1 MPTDNSPTVGRPGK
15 PLTLNARQETLA
27 NGLRI
32 LLLEDHGAPV
42 VSYQVHFA
50 AGSRNERPGITG
62 ISHLFEHMMFKGT
75 PDCGPE
81 EFARIIQAEG
91 GQVNAFTTEDST
103 CYYENLPTHGLELA
117 IRMEAD
123 RQAHLLLT
131 EENLVSEREVVR
143 NERLLRTENTPYG
156 EARELLMALTFPRH
170 SYGWPVVGWD
180 SDLVAMSLADCQSY
194 FATYYAPNNAT
205 VVVAGDFD
213 PHDALAMITA
223 AYGDLRPGPPPPA
236 VVTQEEPQRGERRA
250 EFHKRAEAAAIMAAF
265 HVPQLTHPDT
275 VPLLVLASLLT
286 DGHSARFYRHFVKSG
301 RAGSVSAS
309 VGSSFLNTDPS
320 VFRLE
325 AVANPG
331 ESAADLESQIWE
343 EMDRLQES
351 GVGADELRR
360 AVRQIRA
367 DMVLQA
373 RTQFYRGLLLGLY
386 QVRAGDWQFSN
397 HLDEAMLAVTPEDLN
412 RVARTYLV
420 RSNRTVVTLVPQTS

>member
-1 MPTDNSPTVGRPGK
+1 MSTDKQPTTGRTGT

-75 PDCGPE
+75 PGCGPE

-103 CYYENLPTHGLELA
+103 CYYENLPAHGLELA

-123 RQAHLLLT
+123 RQANLLLT
-131 EENLVSEREVVR
+131 EENLASEREVVR
-143 NERLLRTENTPYG
+143 NERMLRTVNTPYG

-180 SDLVAMSLADCQSY
+180 SDLVAMSLADCQAY

-205 VVVAGDFD
+205 VVVAGDINPD
-213 PHDALAMITA
+213 NTLAMITT
-223 AYGDLRPGPPPPA
+223 AYDSLRPGPPPPA
-236 VVTQEEPQRGERRA
+236 VVTREEPQRGERRG
-250 EFHKRAEAAAIMAAF
+250 EFHKRVEAAAVMAAF
-265 HVPQLTHPDT
+265 HVPELTHPDT

-309 VGSSFLNTDPS
+309 MGSSFLNTDPS
-320 VFRLE
+320 VFRLD

-331 ESAADLESQIWE
+331 ESAADLESQLWSE
-343 EMDRLQES
+343 LDRLHQS
-351 GVGADELRR
+351 GVSADEVRR

-367 DMVLQA
+367 DLVLQA
-373 RTQFYRGLLLGLY
+373 RTQFYRGLLAGLY
-386 QVRAGDWQFSN
+386 QVRAGDWRFAN
-397 HLDEAMLAVTPEDLN
+397 KLDEAMLTVTPQDLD

-420 RSNRTVVTLVPQTS
+420 ASNRTVVALIPEKA